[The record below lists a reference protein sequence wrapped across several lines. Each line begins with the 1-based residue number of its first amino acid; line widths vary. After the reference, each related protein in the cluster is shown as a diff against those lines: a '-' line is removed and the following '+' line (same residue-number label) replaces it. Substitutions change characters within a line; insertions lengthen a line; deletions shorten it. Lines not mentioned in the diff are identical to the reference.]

1 MEEEEPPR
9 DPLGDEKE
17 DEPFSRS
24 GVPVQVPD
32 GIGCVSQQCA
42 VYYQVLSLI
51 CVGVCMCVT
60 AVGFEDRL
68 GCRNSRQRNKT
79 LNEASVFQAPT
90 IIMTHCAVTAEI
102 MPYLGSL
109 LGHLCLRLEMLWC
122 RTPHFTLCGS
132 PHTLNI
138 HNSRKS

>member
-17 DEPFSRS
+17 DEPFSCS

-32 GIGCVSQQCA
+32 GIGCVSQQYA
-42 VYYQVLSLI
+42 VYYLVLSLI

-79 LNEASVFQAPT
+79 LNLIREASVFQAPT
-90 IIMTHCAVTAEI
+90 IMMTHCA
-102 MPYLGSL
+102 LSL
-109 LGHLCLRLEMLWC
+109 Q
-122 RTPHFTLCGS
+122 
-132 PHTLNI
+132 
-138 HNSRKS
+138 K